1 MFDWMDYK
9 YKKKNMPGGTRTHNR
24 MIRSQTPYP
33 LGQKRLIINNFM
45 FYNYDIDPPFVEK
58 HFIFLT
64 KHIIKF

>member
-1 MFDWMDYK
+1 
-9 YKKKNMPGGTRTHNR
+9 
-24 MIRSQTPYP
+24 
-33 LGQKRLIINNFM
+33 M